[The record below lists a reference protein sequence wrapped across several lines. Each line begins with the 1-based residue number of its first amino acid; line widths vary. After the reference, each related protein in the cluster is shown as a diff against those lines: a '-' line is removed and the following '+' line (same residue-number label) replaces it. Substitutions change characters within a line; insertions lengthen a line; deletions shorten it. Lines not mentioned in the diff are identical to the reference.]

1 MDWWQAMLLGIVE
14 GVTEYLPVS
23 STGHLIL
30 TQRLL
35 DIPAGQAAGAYA
47 VCIQAGAILA
57 VLGLYRAQVK
67 RMLRGLLGQ
76 DRIGLALAGNIVVAF
91 LPAAVAGLLFD
102 ALIEEY
108 LFGLWPIIGAWFTG
122 GLAIL
127 LVSRRLQSDR
137 LPEAAAGEAGLEM
150 LNWRTAL
157 VIGTAQCLAL
167 WPGTSRSLVTIL
179 AGSLAGLSLSSA
191 VEFSFLLGV
200 LTLTAATGYKA
211 MQGGWLMVEA
221 YGWHTM
227 LTGFFF
233 AAASAALAVKW
244 LVGYLNRHSL
254 SIFGVYRIALAVLA
268 SLWAGSWLP

>member
-35 DIPAGQAAGAYA
+35 NIPADQAAGAYA
-47 VCIQAGAILA
+47 VCIQGGAILA

-67 RMLRGLLGQ
+67 RMLMGLLGR
-76 DRIGLALAGNIVVAF
+76 DRAGLALTGNIVVAF
-91 LPAAVAGLLFD
+91 LPAAVAGLLFG

-108 LFGLWPIIGAWFTG
+108 LFGLWPIIGAWFVG

-127 LVSRRLQSDR
+127 LVSGRQRLGR
-137 LPEAAAGEAGLEM
+137 PEEVADNTGLEM
-150 LNWRTAL
+150 LNWRMAL
-157 VIGTAQCLAL
+157 VIGAAQCLAL

-211 MQGGWLMVEA
+211 MQGGWLMVQA

-233 AAASAALAVKW
+233 ATVSAALAVKW

-254 SIFGVYRIALAVLA
+254 SIFGTYRIALAALA
-268 SLWAGSWLP
+268 SLWAGGLLL

>member
-35 DIPAGQAAGAYA
+35 GIPANQAAGAYA

-67 RMLRGLLGQ
+67 RMLNGLLGR
-76 DRIGLALAGNIVVAF
+76 DRAGLALAGNIVVAF
-91 LPAAVAGLLFD
+91 LPAAVAGLLFGS
-102 ALIEEY
+102 LVEKY
-108 LFGLWPIIGAWFTG
+108 LFGLWPIIGAWFVG

-127 LVSRRLQSDR
+127 LVSSRRQMDR
-137 LPEAAAGEAGLEM
+137 PETAAEDAGLEM
-150 LNWRTAL
+150 LNWRMAL
-157 VIGTAQCLAL
+157 LIGAAQCLAL

-200 LTLTAATGYKA
+200 LTLTAATGYKT
-211 MQGGWLMVEA
+211 MQGGWLMVQA

-233 AAASAALAVKW
+233 ATVSAALAVKW

-254 SIFGVYRIALAVLA
+254 SIFGTYRIALAALA
-268 SLWAGSWLP
+268 SLWAGGLLL

>member
-35 DIPAGQAAGAYA
+35 GIPADQAAGAYA
-47 VCIQAGAILA
+47 ICIQAGAILA

-67 RMLRGLLGQ
+67 RMLRGLLGR
-76 DRIGLALAGNIVVAF
+76 DRAGLALTGNIVVAF
-91 LPAAVAGLLFD
+91 LPAAVAGLLFG
-102 ALIEEY
+102 ALIEKY
-108 LFGLWPIIGAWFTG
+108 LLGLWTIIGAWFVG

-127 LVSRRLQSDR
+127 LVSRWQRMPHQEE
-137 LPEAAAGEAGLEM
+137 EAADPGLEM
-150 LNWRTAL
+150 LNWRMAL
-157 VIGTAQCLAL
+157 VIGMAQCLAL

-211 MQGGWLMVEA
+211 MQGGWLMVQA

-233 AAASAALAVKW
+233 ATVSAALAVKW
-244 LVGYLNRHSL
+244 LVGYLNQHSL
-254 SIFGVYRIALAVLA
+254 SVFGAYRIALAIFA
-268 SLWAGSWLP
+268 SLWAGGLLL